1 MWNTFLQ
8 TNYYSKKILHFLLG
22 VKSIID
28 PRLKP
33 TVHPNFYSI
42 ASVYPK
48 EEIEQA
54 QEYLREQIVQQGYK
68 LKGRDILKNRR
79 MRNS

>member
-22 VKSIID
+22 VRSIVD
-28 PRLKP
+28 PRLKV

-42 ASVYPK
+42 SSVYPK
-48 EEIEQA
+48 EEIELA
-54 QEYLREQIVQQGYK
+54 QKYLRE
-68 LKGRDILKNRR
+68 
-79 MRNS
+79 